1 LSLVALMTLLSVFK
15 REVTFIKARSEGA
28 GSGAARGGKH
38 GQLDKQ
44 AVEEAL
50 RRQFDEEASL
60 VFVPG
65 EEWAGS
71 IEGSGGKSG
80 DERGAGEK
88 KGKDARA
95 ELTGKKGGN
104 RRAAVARML
113 STSTS
118 MATVKMCTK
127 RTTTSGTGK

>member
-1 LSLVALMTLLSVFK
+1 VLFFLLSLVALMTLLSVFK

-60 VFVPG
+60 VYVPG

-71 IEGSGGKSG
+71 IEVSSG
-80 DERGAGEK
+80 DGAGKEERGGAGA
-88 KGKDARA
+88 GARA
-95 ELTGKKGGN
+95 GVKEGAN
-104 RRAAVARML
+104 R
-113 STSTS
+113 
-118 MATVKMCTK
+118 KH
-127 RTTTSGTGK
+127 GE